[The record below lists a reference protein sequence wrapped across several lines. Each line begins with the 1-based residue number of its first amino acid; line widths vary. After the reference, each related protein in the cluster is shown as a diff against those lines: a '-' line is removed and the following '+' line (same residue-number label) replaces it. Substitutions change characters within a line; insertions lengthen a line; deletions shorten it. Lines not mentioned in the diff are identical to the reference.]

1 MVKREFRIG
10 KALFKDARGAAQLVN
25 LCSKLKS
32 RIVLVIEGDYID
44 CRSILG
50 LLQLRLF
57 SGERFVV
64 QCSGDDES
72 EALALLVDFFVS
84 GGNSPAN

>member
-1 MVKREFRIG
+1 MVKQEFRVG

-25 LCSKLKS
+25 LCSKLRS
-32 RIVLVIEGDYID
+32 RILLVVEGDYID

-64 QCSGDDES
+64 QCSGEDET
-72 EALALLVDFFVS
+72 EALALLVEFFAGS
-84 GGNSPAN
+84 GNTLPA

>member
-1 MVKREFRIG
+1 MVKQEFRIG

-25 LCSKLKS
+25 LCSKMRS
-32 RIVLVIEGDYID
+32 RILLVVEGDYID

-50 LLQLRLF
+50 LLQLKLF

-64 QCSGDDES
+64 QCSGDDEA
-72 EALALLVDFFVS
+72 EALAQLIEFFAGS
-84 GGNSPAN
+84 GNNVTS

>member
-1 MVKREFRIG
+1 MVKQEFRVG

-25 LCSKLKS
+25 LCSKMRS
-32 RIVLVIEGDYID
+32 RILLVVEGDYID

-50 LLQLRLF
+50 LLQLKLF

-64 QCSGDDES
+64 QCSGEDEV
-72 EALALLVDFFVS
+72 EALAQLVDFFAGS
-84 GGNSPAN
+84 GHTVTS

>member
-1 MVKREFRIG
+1 MVKQEFRIN

-32 RIVLVIEGDYID
+32 RIVLVVEGDYID

-57 SGERFVV
+57 AGERFWV

-72 EALALLVDFFVS
+72 DALKQLVEFFTNS
-84 GGNSPAN
+84 GNLAVK